1 MGFRAINVTSRKKDE
16 KDCGGKFRAARIL
29 LAKYFFNRHVP
40 TGTGCT
46 GTNLEWKMWK
56 DQSAMENR
64 SEWEGAEMTLH
75 SKAHFPAL
83 AALRAPPNV
92 VLLTQVSRKGSRNKT
107 LLQLCKT
114 TFLKQFFFSE
124 NLSDNNSG
132 IQGSKREPKFLL
144 QPPSLCSVFYTDQ
157 TRDTAERS

>member
-1 MGFRAINVTSRKKDE
+1 
-16 KDCGGKFRAARIL
+16 
-29 LAKYFFNRHVP
+29 
-40 TGTGCT
+40 
-46 GTNLEWKMWK
+46 
-56 DQSAMENR
+56 
-64 SEWEGAEMTLH
+64 MTPH

-83 AALRAPPNV
+83 AALRDPPNV

-114 TFLKQFFFSE
+114 TFLKHFFPE

-132 IQGSKREPKFLL
+132 IQVSKREPKFLL